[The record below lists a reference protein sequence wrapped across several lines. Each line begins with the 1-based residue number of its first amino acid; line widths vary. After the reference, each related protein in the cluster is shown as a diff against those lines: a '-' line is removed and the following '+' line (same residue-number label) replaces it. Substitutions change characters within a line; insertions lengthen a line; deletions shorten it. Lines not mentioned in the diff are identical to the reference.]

1 MGASSG
7 AATNISGNIQSA
19 DINPVTGQP
28 SFGGTGT
35 KAGVPSGMVWDES
48 KGWVAPSQAT
58 NAMPTMEPPVA
69 MTGGRTPP
77 AGFNPNDPTAV
88 QPIPQPTFGPSIM
101 PSTTSG
107 PIASA
112 YNGGT
117 TPPPRGQ
124 EGNWTIDVSQGSPTN
139 GQWIPS
145 NPSSAVSS
153 APATLSSATSVP
165 QIPQATLD
173 KIANGSLNLTNT
185 GGNPSSA
192 LNAYNAASTAATA
205 PTSGF
210 NVNTASAEGLQKAM
224 AGTEAEMGYR
234 PQQVQAPVASAS
246 GYTGQGYKPATMS
259 STGYSAT
266 AAGSQGYR
274 PATMTAGQLANTN
287 LSAYMNPY
295 ESAVIGGLQS
305 DALRGQQMA
314 SNQLG
319 AQATAA
325 KAFGGSRQAIAEGQ
339 MAGDIQNQL
348 NNQIAGLRQT
358 GYQNAQQMA
367 LADIQNRMTAGQT
380 NVNAL
385 NQAGQFGAGA
395 ANTAALAN
403 AAAANQAKQFTAGAM
418 NTAAGQ
424 NQAAINAAGQFGAGA
439 ANTANQFNAGA
450 QNAATLANQ
459 QAMLSAQFANQNAG
473 LAGSQQRL
481 GAASQ
486 MGNLSNLGFGMGQTL
501 NQNLAQQGA
510 LQQALQQMVMDK
522 AAAQYAGYQQ
532 SPYTALSAATSALGA
547 TPTVGTSTTSQ
558 QRGLFDYLGLGASV
572 YPFI

>member
-1 MGASSG
+1 MGASSPTTV
-7 AATNISGNIQSA
+7 ATPVDTSKLPNGVTLGSSIEQMPYPELNVSGNIQSA

-28 SFGGTGT
+28 TIGGT
-35 KAGVPSGMVWDES
+35 
-48 KGWVAPSQAT
+48 
-58 NAMPTMEPPVA
+58 
-69 MTGGRTPP
+69 
-77 AGFNPNDPTAV
+77 
-88 QPIPQPTFGPSIM
+88 
-101 PSTTSG
+101 
-107 PIASA
+107 A

-117 TPPPRGQ
+117 TAPPRGQ
-124 EGNWTIDVSQGSPTN
+124 EGNWMMDVSQGSATN
-139 GQWIPS
+139 GQWIPR
-145 NPSSAVSS
+145 PSSTATS
-153 APATLSSATSVP
+153 APSGWTVTDPRGGEMQGGIGASAAQLNQMTG
-165 QIPQATLD
+165 
-173 KIANGSLNLTNT
+173 ANFPAQS
-185 GGNPSSA
+185 
-192 LNAYNAASTAATA
+192 AYNTASAAATA
-205 PTSGF
+205 PTSGW
-210 NVNTASAEGLQKAM
+210 NVNTAAAQGLQSAM
-224 AGTEAEMGYR
+224 AGTQAEMGYR
-234 PQQVQAPVASAS
+234 PMQVQAPVANAAGYAS
-246 GYTGQGYKPATMS
+246 TGYNPATMAA
-259 STGYSAT
+259 TGYGASNAGAT
-266 AAGSQGYR
+266 GYQAAQTGSQGYR
-274 PATMTAGQLANTN
+274 PATMSAGQLANTN

-295 ESAVIGGLQS
+295 ESSVIGGLQS

-348 NNQIAGLRQT
+348 NNQIAGLRQS

-385 NQAGQFGAGA
+385 NQAGQFGAQA

-403 AAAANQAKQFTAGAM
+403 QAALNTAGQFGAGALNTAALQNAAAQNAAKQFTAGAM

-439 ANTANQFNAGA
+439 ANTAAQYNAGA

-459 QAMLSAQFANQNAG
+459 QAMLAAQQYNQNAG

-481 GAASQ
+481 NAASQ

-501 NQNLAQQGA
+501 NNNLAQQGA

-522 AAAQYAGYQQ
+522 AAAQYSGYQQ

-547 TPTVGTSTTSQ
+547 TPYPQTSQTTQ
-558 QRGLFDYLGLGASV
+558 QRGLFDYLGMGLTGYSLL
-572 YPFI
+572 

>member
-7 AATNISGNIQSA
+7 SGTNFEARPAVLPPDSGDASLGGTV
-19 DINPVTGQP
+19 PK
-28 SFGGTGT
+28 FGGT
-35 KAGVPSGMVWDES
+35 
-48 KGWVAPSQAT
+48 
-58 NAMPTMEPPVA
+58 MP
-69 MTGGRTPP
+69 TGGRTPP
-77 AGFNPNDPTAV
+77 AGFNPNDPSAV
-88 QPIPQPTFGPSIM
+88 QPIPQATFGPSSGTVIDPRGGEMNSGVPQIPQATFGPSVM

-107 PIASA
+107 PLASA
-112 YNGGT
+112 YNT
-117 TPPPRGQ
+117 
-124 EGNWTIDVSQGSPTN
+124 
-139 GQWIPS
+139 
-145 NPSSAVSS
+145 
-153 APATLSSATSVP
+153 
-165 QIPQATLD
+165 
-173 KIANGSLNLTNT
+173 
-185 GGNPSSA
+185 
-192 LNAYNAASTAATA
+192 ASTAATA

-234 PQQVQAPVASAS
+234 PQQVTAPVASAS
-246 GYTGQGYKPATMS
+246 GYTGKGYNPATMS
-259 STGYSAT
+259 STGYSAS

-287 LSAYMNPY
+287 LSSYMNPY

-305 DALRGQQMA
+305 DALKGQQMA

-339 MAGDIQNQL
+339 MAGDIQSQL
-348 NNQIAGLRQT
+348 NNQIAGLRQA

-424 NQAAINAAGQFGAGA
+424 NQAAINTAGQFGAGA
-439 ANTANQFNAGA
+439 MNTANQFNAGA

-459 QAMLSAQFANQNAG
+459 QAMLGAQYANQNAG

-481 GAASQ
+481 GAANQ

-522 AAAQYAGYQQ
+522 ASQQYAGYQQ

-547 TPTVGTSTTSQ
+547 TPYGQTQTTSQ